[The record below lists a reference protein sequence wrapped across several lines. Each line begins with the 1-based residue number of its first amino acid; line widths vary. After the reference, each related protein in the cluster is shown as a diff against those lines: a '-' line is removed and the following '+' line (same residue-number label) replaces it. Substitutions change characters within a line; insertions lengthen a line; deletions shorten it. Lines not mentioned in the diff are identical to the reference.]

1 MKIQILDKEVELKN
15 SFRAYIIFENITGKS
30 FQSVNTLGDILIF
43 MYSTVLA
50 SLKTTDISFDAFM
63 DYIDENPDVVTQFSL
78 WLAQSHEVI
87 NEASNKLEDDTKK
100 KTVRKTK
107 KS

>member
-78 WLAQSHEVI
+78 WLAQSHEFI